1 MIFSKMLFADEI
13 NISAKKIIVDK
24 KSQTTIFEDE
34 VIIRNNKNNLI
45 QSNYA
50 TYNKEL
56 KFYTLKGDV
65 VVKDFKGNLIK
76 TNEATYDEALNI
88 FKSTGKTNLITKEG
102 YFLES
107 ENVVFNDQS
116 NVVSSDKE
124 TLVKDIMENLITLN
138 NFKYE
143 INENIFKSVGN
154 IKVIDKMNNS
164 YEFSQL
170 YIDEKKKEI
179 IGTDSKVYFNQKD
192 FKMNPKN
199 KPRIFSNAI
208 NIYQEESSFI
218 KSTFTM
224 CNYREGNKCP
234 PWQLNASNMTHNKK
248 KKTNYYDNAVIK
260 IYDIP
265 IFYFPKLAHPDPT
278 VDRRSGI
285 LNPSYSDTKNL
296 GSSINL
302 PYFWAINKDKDLTIN
317 SRLFVSENPLL
328 MGEYRHAF
336 KNSNLIFDFGFTE
349 GYKNA
354 SATKR
359 AGDKSHFFSK
369 FAKKF
374 QSGNNESSLEVN
386 LQNVSDDKYLKLYKI
401 DTNLVNYETD
411 TLENYISFDHYN
423 DDKNFSLGLKTSAFE
438 TLKSGYNDKYEYIF
452 PEVTLN
458 KNLYSD
464 RLGYGNLQTNLKVH
478 NYDTNK
484 TKKFLINNL
493 DWSHDHTNSYFDGTI
508 LTSLKNVNYEV
519 KNEKIFKPDTTNE
532 LFGALGY
539 LASIDLYKEKNGI
552 RHLLKPKA
560 LIKYSP
566 NHMRKDSD
574 DFNLYGKNIFSL
586 NRLNTNENFESGSNL
601 TLGFD
606 YEQLKNNKQLNFAIG
621 QVINEKKTNKNM
633 PSSSSLDKRF
643 SDIVGSFNYK
653 NKDIFNFN
661 YNYALDQNFKETN
674 YNEVNTSYKFSNF
687 QFNLDY
693 LEEDKT
699 SDSTEYVKTSFEY
712 KKGDNGVFSFSNKR
726 DLIRNASEYYDL
738 SYEYIN
744 DCLRAGLVYRRE
756 FYNDS
761 ELESENSLMF
771 KITLNSFG
779 ELNSPKFEN

>member
-1 MIFSKMLFADEI
+1 M
-13 NISAKKIIVDK
+13 
-24 KSQTTIFEDE
+24 
-34 VIIRNNKNNLI
+34 
-45 QSNYA
+45 
-50 TYNKEL
+50 
-56 KFYTLKGDV
+56 
-65 VVKDFKGNLIK
+65 
-76 TNEATYDEALNI
+76 
-88 FKSTGKTNLITKEG
+88 
-102 YFLES
+102 
-107 ENVVFNDQS
+107 
-116 NVVSSDKE
+116 
-124 TLVKDIMENLITLN
+124 
-138 NFKYE
+138 
-143 INENIFKSVGN
+143 
-154 IKVIDKMNNS
+154 
-164 YEFSQL
+164 
-170 YIDEKKKEI
+170 
-179 IGTDSKVYFNQKD
+179 
-192 FKMNPKN
+192 
-199 KPRIFSNAI
+199 
-208 NIYQEESSFI
+208 
-218 KSTFTM
+218 
-224 CNYREGNKCP
+224 
-234 PWQLNASNMTHNKK
+234 
-248 KKTNYYDNAVIK
+248 
-260 IYDIP
+260 
-265 IFYFPKLAHPDPT
+265 
-278 VDRRSGI
+278 
-285 LNPSYSDTKNL
+285 
-296 GSSINL
+296 
-302 PYFWAINKDKDLTIN
+302 
-317 SRLFVSENPLL
+317 
-328 MGEYRHAF
+328 
-336 KNSNLIFDFGFTE
+336 
-349 GYKNA
+349 
-354 SATKR
+354 
-359 AGDKSHFFSK
+359 
-369 FAKKF
+369 
-374 QSGNNESSLEVN
+374 
-386 LQNVSDDKYLKLYKI
+386 
-401 DTNLVNYETD
+401 
-411 TLENYISFDHYN
+411 
-423 DDKNFSLGLKTSAFE
+423 SAFE

-464 RLGYGNLQTNLKVH
+464 KLGYGNLQTNLKVQ

-493 DWSHDHTNSYFDGTI
+493 DWSYDHTNSFFDGTL

-539 LASIDLYKEKNGI
+539 LASIDLYKEKNGVT
-552 RHLLKPKA
+552 HLLKPKA

-566 NHMRKDSD
+566 NHMRKDSN
-574 DFNLYGKNIFSL
+574 DFNLYGKNIFSV

-606 YEQLKNNKQLNFAIG
+606 YEQLKNDKQLNFTIG

-643 SDIVGSFNYK
+643 SDIVGSLNYK

-674 YNEVNTSYKFSNF
+674 YNEINTSYNFSNF
-687 QFNLDY
+687 QLNLDY